1 MTTPKP
7 RASSDTS
14 RSAPDPTTTRVRDE
28 LIAKIKAQIA
38 AGGWTQQKAA
48 ELSGLTQPRI
58 SDLLRGNTSRF
69 SLDAL
74 VSISAALER
83 HSSTTEGGTTEYPE
97 ADGRH
102 LVAEFMARLAAR
114 PVKGRYP
121 AATENSTT
129 ERGGKLIATSGFS
142 TIGGRVAVVGGIARY
157 ADGSEARMVCG
168 AGVAALYEGRPLAW
182 WAASWTTVTA
192 SPARF
197 TTAWLSCS
205 TPTKRR
211 SQVCSIPPT
220 FPRSPKQANHDSA
233 IRGQGREDQS
243 RRHGHQRRFHQRHP
257 RQGDGPRGRHGGLS
271 QVQRRVRDQLGRT

>member
-38 AGGWTQQKAA
+38 AGGWTQQRAA

-83 HSSTTEGGTTEYPE
+83 HLSTTEGGTMEYTE
-97 ADGRH
+97 ADGLR

-121 AATENSTT
+121 AATESSTT

-142 TIGGRVAVVGGIARY
+142 TIGGRVAMVGDIARY
-157 ADGSEARMVCG
+157 ADGSEARIVSG
-168 AGVAALYEGRPLAW
+168 AGVAALYEGRPLALVGSELDNGDRITGPVHNGMVIVQY
-182 WAASWTTVTA
+182 ADEAPITGLLDPSYV
-192 SPARF
+192 
-197 TTAWLSCS
+197 
-205 TPTKRR
+205 
-211 SQVCSIPPT
+211 
-220 FPRSPKQANHDSA
+220 PRLPEG
-233 IRGQGREDQS
+233 GQ
-243 RRHGHQRRFHQRHP
+243 P
-257 RQGDGPRGRHGGLS
+257 
-271 QVQRRVRDQLGRT
+271 